1 MPVMQMFTL
10 ILALAVQSTTT
21 GFTPDQLWRDWSDER
36 FVQTPAPCLRPAE
49 LTADLRKLAATYPA
63 GVRLEEIGQSFG
75 GRPIHMVTLGHGQRT
90 VLLWSQMHGD
100 EPSATPAL
108 LDIAH
113 YLLSR
118 ADEPAAAAI
127 LDNLTLLMIPMLNPD
142 GSANYERTNL
152 QAIDINRDA
161 LLLTTPEG
169 QTLKR
174 VRDEYEPI
182 LGFNLHDQDRR
193 IAVGDTGVLATTSL
207 LAVSGDA
214 EGTLTPGRA
223 RAKRTCSAI
232 AVTLE
237 QFIPG
242 GVARFNED
250 WNPRAFGDNITS
262 WGTPVVLIESGGP
275 PPGRDFGDL
284 TRLNFVAVLTVLQ
297 GLVRDDL
304 DDYDPAVY
312 DDLPRNQRDAWA
324 DVVVLGG
331 SVQQPRNGP
340 AYRADLA
347 FNIDVDDRD
356 LAGCAT
362 GVVPRSFIADIGDA
376 RFLGA
381 GRVVDAGESL
391 VAVPFAAG
399 VDGWKA
405 RRWLSAEV
413 LSEVAR
419 LGVGTV
425 FWRVSHRKA
434 DAAKALAGGFAGAGR
449 ARLVVVQT
457 QAEMPWLTLDGPP
470 GRAKSDLLPDVIEA
484 LVGANGGTRGTAPSS
499 LDQLC
504 WVPDSETRQPV
515 LRRGRPASF
524 VQLAP
529 AIDGEIDFAKTHL
542 AAVFINGLEVKG
554 DAR

>member
-10 ILALAVQSTTT
+10 ILALALQPTTT
-21 GFTPDQLWRDWSDER
+21 GFTPDHLWQDWPDER
-36 FVQTPAPCLRPAE
+36 FIETPAPCLRPAE
-49 LTADLRKLAATYPA
+49 LTADLRKLAESYPA
-63 GVRLEEIGQSFG
+63 NVHLEEIGQSFG
-75 GRPIHMVTLGHGQRT
+75 GRPIHMVTLGHGPRT

-127 LDNLTLLMIPMLNPD
+127 LDDLTLLMIPMLNPD
-142 GSANYERTNL
+142 GSEIYERPNL

-174 VRDEYEPI
+174 IRDEYEPV
-182 LGFNLHDQDRR
+182 LGFNLHDQGRR
-193 IAVGDTGVLATTSL
+193 VTVGDTGVLATTSL

-214 EGTLTPGRA
+214 QGTVTPGRA
-223 RAKRTCSAI
+223 RSKRACSAI
-232 AVTLE
+232 ALTLTP
-237 QFIPG
+237 FIPG
-242 GVARFNED
+242 GVARFDED
-250 WNPRAFGDNITS
+250 WNPRAFGDNMTA
-262 WGTPVVLIESGGP
+262 WGTPVVLIESGGL
-275 PPGRDFGDL
+275 PPGRDFGEL
-284 TRLNFVAVLTVLQ
+284 TRLNFVGILTVLRE
-297 GLVRDDL
+297 LARNDL
-304 DDYDPAVY
+304 EDYDPEVY
-312 DDLPRNQRDAWA
+312 ENLARNRRDAWA

-340 AYRADLA
+340 PYRADLA
-347 FNIDVDDRD
+347 FDIELDDRD

-381 GRVVDAGESL
+381 GRVVDSGGSL
-391 VAVPFAAG
+391 IAVPFAAG
-399 VDGWKA
+399 VEGWKA

-425 FWRVSHRKA
+425 FWRVAPRRI
-434 DAAKALAGGFAGAGR
+434 DAAQALAGGFAGAGR

-457 QAEMPWLTLDGPP
+457 QAEMPWLTLGGPP

-484 LVGANGGTRGTAPSS
+484 LAGVQGGMRGTTPSS

-504 WVPDSETRQPV
+504 WVPETETRQPV

-524 VQLAP
+524 VLLTP
-529 AIDGEIDFAKTHL
+529 ATGGEIDPAQTRL

-554 DAR
+554 DSR